1 MQKIITFL
9 FAVTLSVAVYSQELN
24 CTFTVNAPSITDVN
38 KQVFTTLQ
46 SAVTDFLNNQR
57 WTELVYADNEKIS
70 CNFVLLVT
78 SVEADVFTCELQV
91 QASRPVF
98 GTSYTTGLLNTR
110 DKKVI
115 FTYKEFDPIELNT
128 SSYDNNLTAVLA
140 YYAYLI
146 IGLDLDS
153 FSRFGGTAA
162 FTAAEQIVNSCQS
175 RSNDAETAGWKM
187 AFADNSTRYSLINDI
202 MNDSFKGLRDFY
214 YEYHRLALDNMAKNV
229 DNARAKIAEKIPV
242 LRELNRKY
250 PGAAFINAFLNA
262 KNDELINIFAK
273 FGTSEEK
280 KSVHEILVAVNPTL
294 VERYNLILE

>member
-9 FAVTLSVAVYSQELN
+9 LAVTLSVAVYSQELN

-46 SAVTDFLNNQR
+46 NAVTDFLNNQR

-98 GTSYTTGLLNTR
+98 GTSYTKCLMNTR
-110 DKKVI
+110 YKKVF
-115 FTYKEFDPIELNT
+115 FTYKLFVPIELNT
-128 SSYDNNLTAVLA
+128 LSYDNNLTAVLA

-280 KSVHEILVAVNPTL
+280 RSVHEILVAVNPTL

>member
-9 FAVTLSVAVYSQELN
+9 LAVTLSVAVYSQELN

-46 SAVTDFLNNQR
+46 NAVTDFLNNQR

-162 FTAAEQIVNSCQS
+162 FTVAEQIVNSCQS

-280 KSVHEILVAVNPTL
+280 RSVHEILVAVNPTL
-294 VERYNLILE
+294 VERYDLILE

>member
-9 FAVTLSVAVYSQELN
+9 LAVTLSVAVYSQELN
-24 CTFTVNAPSITDVN
+24 CPFTVNAPSVTHVN
-38 KQVFTTLQ
+38 KPVFSTLQ
-46 SAVTDFLNNQR
+46 SAVTELLNNQK

-78 SVEADVFTCELQV
+78 SVENDVFTCELQV
-91 QASRPVF
+91 QATRPVY

-280 KSVHEILVAVNPTL
+280 RSVHEILVAVNPTL

>member
-9 FAVTLSVAVYSQELN
+9 LAVTLSVAVYSQELN

-46 SAVTDFLNNQR
+46 NAVTDFLNNQR

-153 FSRFGGTAA
+153 FSRLGGTAA

-175 RSNDAETAGWKM
+175 RTNDAETAGWKM

-280 KSVHEILVAVNPTL
+280 RSVHEILVAVNPTL

>member
-9 FAVTLSVAVYSQELN
+9 LAVTLSVAVYSQELN

-280 KSVHEILVAVNPTL
+280 RSVHEILVAVNPTL

>member
-1 MQKIITFL
+1 M
-9 FAVTLSVAVYSQELN
+9 
-24 CTFTVNAPSITDVN
+24 
-38 KQVFTTLQ
+38 
-46 SAVTDFLNNQR
+46 
-57 WTELVYADNEKIS
+57 
-70 CNFVLLVT
+70 
-78 SVEADVFTCELQV
+78 
-91 QASRPVF
+91 
-98 GTSYTTGLLNTR
+98 
-110 DKKVI
+110 I

-280 KSVHEILVAVNPTL
+280 RSVHEILVAVNPTL

>member
-38 KQVFTTLQ
+38 KQVFTSLQ
-46 SAVTDFLNNQR
+46 NAVTDFLNNQR

-280 KSVHEILVAVNPTL
+280 RSVHEILVAVNPTL

>member
-9 FAVTLSVAVYSQELN
+9 LAVTLSVAVYSQELN

-46 SAVTDFLNNQR
+46 NAVTDFLNNQR

-280 KSVHEILVAVNPTL
+280 RSVHEILVAVNPTL

>member
-9 FAVTLSVAVYSQELN
+9 LAVTLSVAVYSQELN

-46 SAVTDFLNNQR
+46 NAVTDFLNNQR

-280 KSVHEILVAVNPTL
+280 RSVHEILVAVNPTL
-294 VERYNLILE
+294 VERYDLILE

>member
-1 MQKIITFL
+1 MNKLTFFTMPKDNLKVRMIEENTALMAEIRAAASDKTVLPDAHDYYNDVL
-9 FAVTLSVAVYSQELN
+9 FPDAPVDRPYTMASIVLSS
-24 CTFTVNAPSITDVN
+24 D
-38 KQVFTTLQ
+38 
-46 SAVTDFLNNQR
+46 
-57 WTELVYADNEKIS
+57 
-70 CNFVLLVT
+70 
-78 SVEADVFTCELQV
+78 
-91 QASRPVF
+91 
-98 GTSYTTGLLNTR
+98 G
-110 DKKVI
+110 
-115 FTYKEFDPIELNT
+115 
-128 SSYDNNLTAVLA
+128 
-140 YYAYLI
+140 
-146 IGLDLDS
+146 
-153 FSRFGGTAA
+153 
-162 FTAAEQIVNSCQS
+162 
-175 RSNDAETAGWKM
+175 KM

-280 KSVHEILVAVNPTL
+280 RSVHEILVAVNPTL

>member
-9 FAVTLSVAVYSQELN
+9 LAVTLSVAVYSQELN

-46 SAVTDFLNNQR
+46 NAVTDFLNNQR

-202 MNDSFKGLRDFY
+202 MNDSFKGLIDFY
-214 YEYHRLALDNMAKNV
+214 
-229 DNARAKIAEKIPV
+229 
-242 LRELNRKY
+242 
-250 PGAAFINAFLNA
+250 
-262 KNDELINIFAK
+262 
-273 FGTSEEK
+273 
-280 KSVHEILVAVNPTL
+280 
-294 VERYNLILE
+294 

>member
-1 MQKIITFL
+1 
-9 FAVTLSVAVYSQELN
+9 
-24 CTFTVNAPSITDVN
+24 
-38 KQVFTTLQ
+38 
-46 SAVTDFLNNQR
+46 
-57 WTELVYADNEKIS
+57 
-70 CNFVLLVT
+70 
-78 SVEADVFTCELQV
+78 
-91 QASRPVF
+91 
-98 GTSYTTGLLNTR
+98 
-110 DKKVI
+110 
-115 FTYKEFDPIELNT
+115 
-128 SSYDNNLTAVLA
+128 
-140 YYAYLI
+140 
-146 IGLDLDS
+146 
-153 FSRFGGTAA
+153 
-162 FTAAEQIVNSCQS
+162 
-175 RSNDAETAGWKM
+175 M

-280 KSVHEILVAVNPTL
+280 RSVHEILVAVNPTL

>member
-1 MQKIITFL
+1 MQKIIAL
-9 FAVTLSVAVYSQELN
+9 FCVLYLSVSVCAQELN
-24 CTFTVNAPSITDVN
+24 CTFTVNAPSVTDVN
-38 KQVFTTLQ
+38 KQLFSTLQ
-46 SAVTDFLNNQR
+46 KDVADFLNNQK
-57 WTELVYADNEKIS
+57 WTDMVYEDNEKIS
-70 CNFVLLVT
+70 CNFVLLVN

-98 GTSYTTGLLNTR
+98 GSSYTTGLLNTR

-140 YYAYLI
+140 YYSYLI

-153 FSRFGGTAA
+153 FSKFGGTPA

-175 RSNDAETAGWKM
+175 RSNDAETAGWNM
-187 AFADNSTRYSLINDI
+187 SFADNSTRYSLINDI
-202 MNDSFKGLRDFY
+202 MNDSFKGLREFFY
-214 YEYHRLALDNMAKNV
+214 VYHRLALDNMTKNV
-229 DNARAKIAEKIPV
+229 DNARAKIAENIGI
-242 LRELNRKY
+242 LRDLNRKY

-273 FGTSEEK
+273 FGTPEEK
-280 KSVHEILVAVNPTL
+280 KNVHDILVAINPTL
-294 VERYNLILE
+294 VERYDLILQ

>member
-9 FAVTLSVAVYSQELN
+9 LAVTLSVAVYSQELN

-46 SAVTDFLNNQR
+46 NAVTDFLDNQR

-280 KSVHEILVAVNPTL
+280 RSVHEILVAVNPTL

>member
-46 SAVTDFLNNQR
+46 NAVTDFLNNQR

-280 KSVHEILVAVNPTL
+280 RSVHEILVAVNPTL

>member
-1 MQKIITFL
+1 MQKIIAFL
-9 FAVTLSVAVYSQELN
+9 FAVALSVAVYSQELN
-24 CTFTVNAPSITDVN
+24 CTFTVNAPSVTDVN

-46 SAVTDFLNNQR
+46 SAVTEFLNNQR

-153 FSRFGGTAA
+153 FSRLGGTAA

-280 KSVHEILVAVNPTL
+280 RSVHEILVAVNPTL
-294 VERYNLILE
+294 VERYDLILE